1 MKKFIVVS
9 LIILVIAG
17 VGYAVWRKMRAGTP
31 ANANEIGVRT
41 QVVVRGDLTETINA
55 AGDVEPKT
63 KVSIS
68 ARVAARI
75 AAIPFVE
82 GDDVTKGKPDAHP
95 PVLPSILVQLDD
107 KDLQAALKQSEA
119 NYEAKTAQIVESKA
133 HLAAQQASIEESH
146 VLYAD
151 AQRDLGRQRQLLTTQ
166 DVSQSQ
172 VDAAQ
177 TKVDQVHAQLDAARR
192 NLEAQQADLV
202 VQQHEQEAAEAE
214 ISAAK
219 ENLSYATIV
228 SPIDGTVTR
237 VNAEPGELVV
247 TGTMNN
253 AGTVIMEVADL
264 SQMLVNA
271 RIEEADVTKV
281 QVGQKAKV
289 RILAYADQVFEGVV
303 RAVALAQTDEKDG
316 TKDYKAEVLLDTKGK
331 RIPSGL
337 SADVE
342 IATAHH
348 KNITKVPSQ
357 AVVGRPLDDLPA
369 DLRKS
374 PLVDKT
380 KTVATIVFVV
390 KDGKATAVPVKIG
403 ASDITDTIV
412 ESGLA
417 GGERVIIG
425 PYTVLGTIANGQAV
439 KETK

>member
-1 MKKFIVVS
+1 
-9 LIILVIAG
+9 
-17 VGYAVWRKMRAGTP
+17 MRAGTP